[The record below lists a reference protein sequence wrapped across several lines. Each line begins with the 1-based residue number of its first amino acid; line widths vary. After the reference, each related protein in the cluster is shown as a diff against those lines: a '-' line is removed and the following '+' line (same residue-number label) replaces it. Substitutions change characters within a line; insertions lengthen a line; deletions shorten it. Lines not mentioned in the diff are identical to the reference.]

1 MNTVTPKDTPTAIP
15 TLDDELYVGGVMS
28 LLLLSR
34 YNKSYIYLFSY

>member
-15 TLDDELYVGGVMS
+15 TLDDDELSVGSVMS

-34 YNKSYIYLFSY
+34 